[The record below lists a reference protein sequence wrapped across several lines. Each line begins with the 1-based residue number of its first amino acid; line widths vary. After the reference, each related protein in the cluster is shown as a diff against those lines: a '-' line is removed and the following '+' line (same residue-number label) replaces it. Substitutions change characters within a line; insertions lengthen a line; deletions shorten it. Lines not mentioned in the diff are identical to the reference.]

1 MALLGSITLNEIQ
14 ILEVDTSPILDGIDA
29 DTGSLAIV
37 TDGSKIFLKTG
48 ALATDWSPINSLD
61 RAEYS
66 LRMTAI
72 QTRNANSYLNVT
84 ELITPVLP
92 VGFYT
97 MAFYGVAQSTA
108 TSAGMGVRLGA
119 VTATI
124 STPTS
129 IKWRISQGGNGTDKN
144 YEYDQVTPT
153 DNLTSTSVSPAN
165 SNFAIHGGGLFEVTV
180 AGTVAIQFRSENT
193 TTVSLRPP
201 SSLFIK
207 AL

>member
-14 ILEVDTSPILDGIDA
+14 ILEVDASPVLDGIDA

-97 MAFYGVAQSTA
+97 MSFYGVAQSTA
-108 TSAGMGVRLGA
+108 IAAGMGVRLGA
-119 VTATI
+119 VTATMGA
-124 STPTS
+124 TTS
-129 IKWRISQGGNGTDKN
+129 IKWRIGQSGNGTDKN
-144 YEYDQVTPT
+144 YEYDQTIPT
-153 DNLTSTSVSPAN
+153 DNVTSVSSAAAN
-165 SNFAIHGGGLFEVTV
+165 TNFLIHGEGLFEITV
-180 AGTVAIQFRSENT
+180 EGTVAIQFRSENT